1 MTVCKSVISI
11 SFRSVSYCIPA
22 SEGRKH
28 LVHSAPMTII
38 QVLFATEYDSAN
50 IVVSLICGCD
60 VDHLI
65 YPLLYKQQQ
74 RRQEPAGGG
83 RGGAAAASS
92 SAAAPTKNSFSS
104 STSCRDNN
112 NDSSD
117 RTGVVV
123 TERGREAP
131 KPPNLLPTTSSTSP
145 NIGYDGNNPVNK
157 KNYSG
162 SFTSNHTMTTAP
174 LDGDDDNNDYLFNID
189 DYYFEEDDSIWEDDN
204 NEEWETRAKK
214 NNASNNNTIE
224 TDNEGWFSECDDEDD
239 DDYGGGGGGSE
250 ETRHGFFQ
258 ADTKNDDD
266 DAAADETII
275 AFCLQTQSCENS
287 TRVSPVFYCRDRDLD
302 FINRFNRNEVL
313 SANTLGRCLDEART
327 LALYRRILS
336 EELPAAS
343 ENAML
348 ANNNNKSKKHPTTNN
363 GEGGGADAPHVGD
376 SSLRRLVYFNRDV
389 IVKYLTENFT
399 MPTSP
404 AWFSSVYGPYEAV
417 LILTMYYY
425 LFERQYSTVQTTQ
438 HYAKCFTEETGR
450 SLMSCYSMRDFMR
463 LLHGSPFLR
472 RVAKFS
478 EYCRYK
484 NDKDHREL
492 VAIDESINA
501 FRQNVCLTDAE
512 SVHFMYL
519 AFGTAL
525 GKSKFAE
532 YTIKTSYVCDRNNN
546 NNGGGGR
553 GGRDRRLVGG
563 RDSKKARKPPSLSSP
578 PPRAIKGSL
587 YVKDLEE
594 GRYRCWNDD
603 GRDEEE
609 DNSTDRSLHD
619 NCYLSHNL
627 KKELLNIMEAYFTPG
642 SYLSGYVK
650 VHKHKSDHELFRGY
664 GIDTR
669 VGESVDGDDDGGH
682 GKPPQLPL
690 IFSGSSSD
698 MSERVKRANRRFD
711 GLFEQIEADGIGS
724 VLNVL
729 ASSKKAI
736 VPFSDHPELLCS
748 HPYPP
753 SHDNN
758 NRGEETMTDATQHVS
773 PERHNSSTLD
783 HNKHDNKNK
792 IAITRREVLF
802 PGLEH
807 PAPLYRTDCFQNMQ
821 VSRYFS
827 VIGRENWVRGA
838 QLDEVLRNTPDY
850 VSDEQLTEC
859 VWLPETRVS
868 SGRLSEQLYRSR
880 HEIFNDRL
888 PVYNF
893 VGDLDLDVSRPVSRE
908 WLFGFCRNLRRIV
921 VQTFSRLFSELDERT
936 HPVYFFKSQCE
947 PEPGRFCSCAG
958 KLGMRVITPFP
969 RDTVVLGGKNV
980 KALCEILNHVLFLD
994 PDMFPLVN
1002 GTVTDKNCFD
1012 TGIYSHGRSIR
1023 MPLTCKI
1030 DEDLGFLQ
1038 GKLMPVF
1045 IVPEGLRGGGRHR
1058 EFVRAH
1064 LDVANWLHHNNTH
1077 AAPPRPAD
1085 ADHHRHHHRRPT
1097 TIPTPTPPPA
1107 SGLVSYIL
1115 SVEDV
1120 GRQNESSFIDTRLN
1134 KLYKKEY
1141 VSLDGVLESFKA
1153 RYGAAETAHLLDLV
1167 VWPHFARTLRNNY
1180 SVDASNQFS
1189 NICFDVESF
1198 WPTVQIYKIQH
1209 GTRRNFFCIQ
1219 HDHRN
1224 ARDNVNFFLD
1234 VKAESSTAI
1243 WFTLWSRC
1251 FARKCK
1257 SNSKNV
1263 HVSHKLVLPS

>member
-28 LVHSAPMTII
+28 LVHSAPMTVI

-74 RRQEPAGGG
+74 RRQDPAGGG
-83 RGGAAAASS
+83 CGGASS
-92 SAAAPTKNSFSS
+92 SAASKKTSLSS
-104 STSCRDNN
+104 SSSASCRDNN

-117 RTGVVV
+117 RSGVVVV
-123 TERGREAP
+123 TERRGEAP
-131 KPPNLLPTTSSTSP
+131 RPPNNPTAAGGHYSTATTP
-145 NIGYDGNNPVNK
+145 KIGYDGNKPLN

-162 SFTSNHTMTTAP
+162 FTNDTTNTAAF
-174 LDGDDDNNDYLFNID
+174 DGDDNNLFNID
-189 DYYFEEDDSIWEDDN
+189 DYYFEEDDSIWEDDEDN
-204 NEEWETRAKK
+204 NKKEWETRDKK
-214 NNASNNNTIE
+214 NNNNNTIE
-224 TDNEGWFSECDDEDD
+224 TNKGLLSECDDCYYFSDD
-239 DDYGGGGGGSE
+239 DDGGGGRSE
-250 ETRHGFFQ
+250 ETRHAFFQ
-258 ADTKNDDD
+258 TDDKTNNAD

-343 ENAML
+343 ENAIL
-348 ANNNNKSKKHPTTNN
+348 ANNKHPQHHN
-363 GEGGGADAPHVGD
+363 GEGGADPPHVGG

-484 NDKDHREL
+484 NDRDHREL

-553 GGRDRRLVGG
+553 GGRDKRLVARGG
-563 RDSKKARKPPSLSSP
+563 GDREPPPLSSP
-578 PPRAIKGSL
+578 PPLRPRSPVIKGSL
-587 YVKDLEE
+587 YVKDLER
-594 GRYRCWNDD
+594 GRYCWND
-603 GRDEEE
+603 GTEEEEEE

-627 KKELLNIMEAYFTPG
+627 KKELLNIMEAYFTPS

-650 VHKHKSDHELFRGY
+650 VHKHKSDHELFQGY

-669 VGESVDGDDDGGH
+669 VGESVTDDDAAGRN
-682 GKPPQLPL
+682 KPPTPPQQPPL

-698 MSERVKRANRRFD
+698 MSERIKRANRRFE

-729 ASSKKAI
+729 ASSKKAV
-736 VPFSDHPELLCS
+736 VPFSDHPELLCA
-748 HPYPP
+748 HPRPP
-753 SHDNN
+753 GREN
-758 NRGEETMTDATQHVS
+758 ETQHVS
-773 PERHNSSTLD
+773 SK
-783 HNKHDNKNK
+783 KHDNRDNNNNM
-792 IAITRREVLF
+792 AITRREVLF
-802 PGLEH
+802 PGLQR

-838 QLDEVLRNTPDY
+838 QLAEVLRNTPDY

-921 VQTFSRLFSELDERT
+921 VQTFSRLFSKLDERT

-969 RDTVVLGGKNV
+969 RDTVVLGGRNL

-1030 DEDLGFLQ
+1030 NEDLGFLQ
-1038 GKLMPVF
+1038 AKLMPVF

-1058 EFVRAH
+1058 DFVRAH

-1077 AAPPRPAD
+1077 AASPRPAD
-1085 ADHHRHHHRRPT
+1085 ADHH
-1097 TIPTPTPPPA
+1097 PTPPPPS

-1115 SVEDV
+1115 AVEDV

-1141 VSLDGVLESFKA
+1141 VSLDAVLDSFKA

-1180 SVDASNQFS
+1180 SADASNQFS
-1189 NICFDVESF
+1189 NICFDVESG

-1263 HVSHKLVLPS
+1263 HVSHKLTLPS

>member
-28 LVHSAPMTII
+28 LVHSAPMTMII

-65 YPLLYKQQQ
+65 YPLLYKQQGGGGGQ
-74 RRQEPAGGG
+74 RRRQEPAGGG
-83 RGGAAAASS
+83 GASS
-92 SAAAPTKNSFSS
+92 PVSQKKSFLS
-104 STSCRDNN
+104 SCRDNN
-112 NDSSD
+112 N
-117 RTGVVV
+117 
-123 TERGREAP
+123 
-131 KPPNLLPTTSSTSP
+131 
-145 NIGYDGNNPVNK
+145 
-157 KNYSG
+157 
-162 SFTSNHTMTTAP
+162 SNDE
-174 LDGDDDNNDYLFNID
+174 DGDRSGGIGGDGDENFNVD
-189 DYYFEEDDSIWEDDN
+189 DYYFEEDDSIWED
-204 NEEWETRAKK
+204 EED
-214 NNASNNNTIE
+214 SNNN
-224 TDNEGWFSECDDEDD
+224 SERGPATPRNDTTALVDFDDGEEEDHD
-239 DDYGGGGGGSE
+239 DSGSDGE
-250 ETRHGFFQ
+250 ETRHGFFKSK
-258 ADTKNDDD
+258 KNYDDD
-266 DAAADETII
+266 DDNNKNSTGRCSREVADETII
-275 AFCLQTQSCENS
+275 AFCLQTQTCENS
-287 TRVSPVFYCRDRDLD
+287 TRVSPVFYCNDRDLD
-302 FINRFNRNEVL
+302 FVNKFNRNEVL
-313 SANTLGRCLDEART
+313 SASELGRCLDEART
-327 LALYRRILS
+327 LALYRRILA
-336 EELPAAS
+336 EELPASSQNDA
-343 ENAML
+343 L
-348 ANNNNKSKKHPTTNN
+348 ANNNRRGSKS
-363 GEGGGADAPHVGD
+363 GGAELASHVGG
-376 SSLRRLVYFNRDV
+376 SGLRRLVYFNRDV

-404 AWFSSVYGPYEAV
+404 AWFSSVYGSHEAV
-417 LILTMYYY
+417 LVLTMYYY

-438 HYAKCFTEETGR
+438 HYAKCFTDETGK

-472 RVAKFS
+472 RVNRFS

-484 NDKDHREL
+484 NDRDYREL
-492 VAIDESINA
+492 AAIDESINA
-501 FRQNVCLTDAE
+501 FRRNVCLTDAE

-525 GKSKFAE
+525 GKSKFTE

-553 GGRDRRLVGG
+553 AARD
-563 RDSKKARKPPSLSSP
+563 KKLLPRSP
-578 PPRAIKGSL
+578 PVIKGSL
-587 YVKDLEE
+587 YVRDLGESRKK
-594 GRYRCWNDD
+594 GGDGGFDD
-603 GRDEEE
+603 DDE

-627 KKELLNIMEAYFTPG
+627 KKELLNIMEAYFTPS

-650 VHKHKSDHELFRGY
+650 VHKHKSEHELFQGY

-669 VGESVDGDDDGGH
+669 VEGGGVSSSSSVNNNTTTTTTTAQ
-682 GKPPQLPL
+682 KPL
-690 IFSGSSSD
+690 IFSGTSSD
-698 MSERVKRANRRFD
+698 MAERIKRANRRFE
-711 GLFEQIEADGIGS
+711 GLFEQIEADGIAS

-736 VPFSDHPELLCS
+736 VPFSDHPELLRPHS
-748 HPYPP
+748 HPPRCRRENDDDYNIDDDGDNKHVP
-753 SHDNN
+753 SSCPKKHNNKNN
-758 NRGEETMTDATQHVS
+758 NNDMV
-773 PERHNSSTLD
+773 
-783 HNKHDNKNK
+783 
-792 IAITRREVLF
+792 ITRREVLF
-802 PGLEH
+802 PGLER

-821 VSRYFS
+821 LCRYFS
-827 VIGRENWVRGA
+827 VIGREDWVRGA
-838 QLDEVLRNTPDY
+838 QLAEALRNTPEDY

-859 VWLPETRVS
+859 VWLPEARVS
-868 SGRLSEQLYRSR
+868 SPRLSEQLYRSR

-893 VGDLDLDVSRPVSRE
+893 VGDLDLDVSGGTAPEVTRD
-908 WLFGFCRNLRRIV
+908 WFFGFCRNLRRIV
-921 VQTFSRLFSELDERT
+921 LQTFSRLFSAKMDERT
-936 HPVYFFKSQCE
+936 HPVYFFKSRCE
-947 PEPGRFCSCAG
+947 PEEPGRFCSCSG

-969 RDTVVLGGKNV
+969 RDTAVLGGKNM

-1012 TGIYSHGRSIR
+1012 AGIYGHGRSIR
-1023 MPLTCKI
+1023 MPLTCKV
-1030 DEDLGFLQ
+1030 DEDLGFLRRR
-1038 GKLMPVF
+1038 LMPVF

-1064 LDVANWLHHNNTH
+1064 LDLANWLHHNDTH
-1077 AAPPRPAD
+1077 AARPRPPD
-1085 ADHHRHHHRRPT
+1085 ADHHPPR
-1097 TIPTPTPPPA
+1097 PPPS

-1134 KLYKKEY
+1134 KLYKKEH
-1141 VSLDGVLESFKA
+1141 VSLDAVLEGFRA
-1153 RYGAAETAHLLDLV
+1153 RYGAADTGHLLDLV

-1180 SVDASNQFS
+1180 SAAASNQFS
-1189 NICFDVESF
+1189 NICFDVESS
-1198 WPTVQIYKIQH
+1198 WPTVQIYRIQH

-1234 VKAESSTAI
+1234 VKADSSAVI

-1263 HVSHKLVLPS
+1263 HVSHKLVLPSS